1 MNYKSLILMGD
12 NMIEMTYHNDYK
24 EKWQSHEI
32 SIREHDFYNAEAN
45 LYSHD
50 PFDIVGYGATKEEAI
65 EDFKNKFKY
74 IMREW
79 KAFEIMLLDTDM
91 ITDGIIEIDCMGE
104 PLKDQF

>member
-1 MNYKSLILMGD
+1 MIDKSLILRGN
-12 NMIEMTYHNDYK
+12 NMIEMTYHNDHK

-65 EDFKNKFKY
+65 EDFKNKFRC

-79 KAFEIMLLDTDM
+79 KAFEMMLDTNM
-91 ITDGIIEIDCMGE
+91 ITDSIIEVDCMGKS
-104 PLKDQF
+104 LKD